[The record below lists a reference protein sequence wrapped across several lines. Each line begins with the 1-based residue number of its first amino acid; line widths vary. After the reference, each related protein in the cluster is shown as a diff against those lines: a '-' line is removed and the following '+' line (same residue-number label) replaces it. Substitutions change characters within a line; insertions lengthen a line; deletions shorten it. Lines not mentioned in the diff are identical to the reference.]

1 MRAKA
6 DAIWVQNRAL
16 EEAEEEEGEEEDE
29 EEEEYSVQS
38 KMNYLLNTKL
48 K

>member
-1 MRAKA
+1 MRGKA

-16 EEAEEEEGEEEDE
+16 EEEEEEE

-38 KMNYLLNTKL
+38 KMNYHLNTKL